1 MNRSIRAAVLSFI
14 LIAATAKVGF
24 TSNTKEISN
33 TSYIVH
39 SDIHPSAKKF
49 ELHHFELNVQRR
61 DLKEL
66 SIALPKK
73 IRKIRDI
80 EVTDGEGRKV
90 ESINT
95 ISDREVKIVFA
106 RPVSTGTIL
115 SVKLKGVKPRSRIGH
130 TWLYRL
136 SGQMEGL
143 NPVNIPLGTVRIQT
157 HVFD

>member
-1 MNRSIRAAVLSFI
+1 MNKPIRATFLSFI
-14 LIAATAKVGF
+14 FIAFTATVGLAA
-24 TSNTKEISN
+24 STKEIST
-33 TSYIVH
+33 TSYIGH
-39 SDIHPSAKKF
+39 SDTHPSAKKF

-95 ISDREVKIVFA
+95 ISNREVKIVFA

-136 SGQMEGL
+136 SGQMVGL